1 MVHGE
6 EKAREMARSLLPSV
20 NREAARAGRAAIHRA
35 HRRHFRVEMNRL
47 VRDPESFDERAG
59 FDAQPVV
66 EIRQLMRHR
75 RSGDKVAPFIRWATA
90 RARSISRESR
100 LSHIRAL
107 VPRGLIGEHALV
119 HIREREEFQSL
130 EEFERWKARRSS
142 HPRSFLLDRGEQAT
156 LLHSLLHAP
165 GGHRLFNQWLKARHL
180 IHHRE
185 ELKGWHCTCVP
196 RCRIPS
202 RLNAAPP
209 PVRLLLGAHDVLP
222 FLAAIWG
229 PQGEPLKSRRTP
241 LDSPRSTVNTFLRAF
256 KQCRGDV
263 LATARVLGLAPALP
277 D

>member
-1 MVHGE
+1 MVH
-6 EKAREMARSLLPSV
+6 L
-20 NREAARAGRAAIHRA
+20 
-35 HRRHFRVEMNRL
+35 
-47 VRDPESFDERAG
+47 
-59 FDAQPVV
+59 
-66 EIRQLMRHR
+66 
-75 RSGDKVAPFIRWATA
+75 
-90 RARSISRESR
+90 
-100 LSHIRAL
+100 
-107 VPRGLIGEHALV
+107 
-119 HIREREEFQSL
+119 REREEFQFL
-130 EEFERWKARRSS
+130 EEFEWWKARRSS

-277 D
+277 G

>member
-20 NREAARAGRAAIHRA
+20 NREAARAGRVAIHRA
-35 HRRHFRVEMNRL
+35 HRRQFRVEMNRL

-66 EIRQLMRHR
+66 DIRQLMGHR

-90 RARSISRESR
+90 RARSIPRESR

-107 VPRGLIGEHALV
+107 VPRGLIGDHALA
-119 HIREREEFQSL
+119 HIREREEFQSP
-130 EEFERWKARRSS
+130 EEVERRRARRSS
-142 HPRSFLLDRGEQAT
+142 HQRSFLLDRGEQAT
-156 LLHSLLHAP
+156 LLHALLHAP
-165 GGHRLFNQWLKARHL
+165 GGHRVFNQWLKARHL
-180 IHHRE
+180 LHSRQ

-202 RLNAAPP
+202 RLDAALPP
-209 PVRLLLGAHDVLP
+209 ARLLLGAHDVLP

-229 PQGEPLKSRRTP
+229 PEGESRKRRRTP

-263 LATARVLGLAPALP
+263 LATARVLGLAPPLP

>member
-35 HRRHFRVEMNRL
+35 HRRQFRVEMNRL

-66 EIRQLMRHR
+66 DIRQLMRHR
-75 RSGDKVAPFIRWATA
+75 RAGDKVAPFIRWATA
-90 RARSISRESR
+90 RARSIPRDSR

-107 VPRGLIGEHALV
+107 VPRGLIGDHALM
-119 HIREREEFQSL
+119 HIRQREEFQSL
-130 EEFERWKARRSS
+130 EELARRKAWHSS
-142 HPRSFLLDRGEQAT
+142 HEHPFLLDRGEQAT
-156 LLHSLLHAP
+156 LLHALLHAP
-165 GGHRLFNQWLKARHL
+165 GGHRVFNQWLKARHL
-180 IHHRE
+180 IHYGE
-185 ELKGWHCTCVP
+185 ALKGWHCTCVP

-202 RLNAAPP
+202 RLNAALP

-229 PQGEPLKSRRTP
+229 PEGEPRKSRRTP
-241 LDSPRSTVNTFLRAF
+241 LDGPRSTVNTFLRAF

-263 LATARVLGLAPALP
+263 LATARVLGLARALP
-277 D
+277 A